1 MSALKNQHVRCLCIY
16 LTLLLGSAQAS
27 ADSPARS
34 YRFDIGAET
43 LSQALRNYGQ
53 ISGQQIIFTEDLV
66 EGKTVPALRGEFTAE
81 EALQR
86 LLKGTGLTAERS
98 PSGALMIRHQLDRTS
113 ADSSGTRLAYGGIGG
128 AGADQVRASS
138 DSATPPQRVVAGTFA
153 PTDTS
158 VLPTLEEVIVTAQK
172 RPERL
177 LTVAAPVTALG
188 AAELSRTEAVRL
200 DDFTAQVPGLN
211 LISDREGQTQ
221 IILRGI
227 TTGSPVNSTVA
238 TYIDD
243 IPFGSST
250 NAALGGWLS
259 PDLDLGDLQR
269 IEVLRGP
276 QGTLYGASSLGGL
289 IKYVTTPADP
299 NEFHVRAEL
308 DGNSVDAGGQG
319 YGVRGMVNLP
329 LVSDMLGL
337 RVSAYDRRDPGY
349 IDDPELDRHNLNN
362 SEVDGGRAAL
372 LWKPSSQL
380 SVNLTAV
387 IQDLQNGGSSDEDVN
402 VVGTHLTP
410 SVGDLE
416 HVRYTN
422 EPLDVHYRLY
432 SASINYDLQWA
443 DLVSA
448 TSYSTLHETAVTDL
462 TDSLGPILSGA
473 FGVPNA
479 GFDVGS
485 DLILRKETQEL
496 RLESPEG
503 SQLEWRAGF
512 FFTHEHSTRD
522 EPSNAFLTGSQ
533 EPLPVPAA
541 IYFDHQDS
549 RYTEYAG
556 FGDLTYYFIPQ
567 FDLTAGVRY
576 SSNQQRFGEV
586 SGGLLSGGTTVTAQ
600 DSSDD
605 STTFLVTPRFRLDDN
620 NMIYARVAS
629 GYRPGGPNSVTP
641 AQLAVGVPTSYKP
654 DTLTDYDP
662 GYKASLLERKL
673 TLDLS
678 AFYIDWRDVQI
689 ETDYSGVTISG
700 NGGTARSDGLEASA
714 VLAPLR
720 GLNIAL
726 NLTYT
731 DAQLTQNAPGVNGK
745 DGDELPNVPKWSA
758 ALNVDQDFT
767 LTGTTSCFI
776 GGGVHYVGERVSGF
790 VTGSPADFVRPIM
803 PAYTTVDLRTGLN
816 YQNLTFEL
824 YAKNVGNERGFNNI
838 TSLALS
844 AYQAPF
850 TASVIQPRTIGFSAI
865 AKF

>member
-1 MSALKNQHVRCLCIY
+1 MSASENRHVQSLCIL
-16 LTLLLGSAQAS
+16 LTFLLGSAAAS
-27 ADSPARS
+27 ADSSAPS
-34 YRFDIGAET
+34 YRFNIAAET

-53 ISGQQIIFTEDLV
+53 ISGQEIIFTEDLV
-66 EGKTVPALRGEFTAE
+66 EGKTVPALAGEFTAE
-81 EALQR
+81 QALRR

-98 PSGALMIRHQLDRTS
+98 PSGALMIRHEVVRTS
-113 ADSSGTRLAYGGIGG
+113 SDPGGARLAYSGAGS
-128 AGADQVRASS
+128 AGADQVRLSNISQPAERPTVAASADASS
-138 DSATPPQRVVAGTFA
+138 TPTV
-153 PTDTS
+153 
-158 VLPTLEEVIVTAQK
+158 EEIIVTAQK

-177 LTVAAPVTALG
+177 LTVAAPVTALS
-188 AAELSRTEAVRL
+188 AAELSRTAAVRL
-200 DDFTAQVPGLN
+200 DDLTGHVPGLN

-227 TTGSPVNSTVA
+227 TTGTPVNSTVA

-259 PDLDLGDLQR
+259 PDLDPSDLQR

-289 IKYVTTPADP
+289 IKYVTTPPDLSD
-299 NEFHVRAEL
+299 FHARAEL
-308 DGNSVDAGGQG
+308 DGNSVDAGGEG

-329 LVSDMLGL
+329 LLRDELAL
-337 RVSAYDRRDPGY
+337 RVSAYQRHDPGY
-349 IDDPELDRHNLNN
+349 IDDPELGRHNLNN
-362 SEVDGGRAAL
+362 SLVDGGRAAL
-372 LWKPSSQL
+372 LFTPVSQL

-387 IQDLQNGGSSDEDVN
+387 LQDLQNGGSSDEDVN
-402 VVGTHLTP
+402 VVGTRLSP
-410 SVGDLE
+410 SGGDLQ

-432 SASINYDLQWA
+432 SATANYDLQWA
-443 DLVSA
+443 NLISA
-448 TSYSTLHETAVTDL
+448 TSYSTLHEIAVTDL
-462 TDSLGPILSGA
+462 TDSLGSILSGA

-485 DLILRKETQEL
+485 DLILRKTTQEV
-496 RLESPEG
+496 RLESPADNL
-503 SQLEWRAGF
+503 LEWRAGF
-512 FFTHEHSTRD
+512 FFTHEHSARA
-522 EPSNAFLTGSQ
+522 EPSNAFFTGSQ

-541 IYFDHQDS
+541 IFFDQMDS

-556 FGDLTYYFIPQ
+556 FGDVTYHVGPQ
-567 FDLTAGVRY
+567 FDLTGGVRY
-576 SSNQQRFGEV
+576 SANQQKFGEL
-586 SGGLLSGGTTVTAQ
+586 SGGLLEGGDTVTARK
-600 DSSDD
+600 SSDD
-605 STTFLVTPRFRLDDN
+605 STTFLVTPRFRIDDN
-620 NMIYARVAS
+620 NMLYARVGS

-641 AQLAVGVPTSYKP
+641 TEVAAGVPGSYKP
-654 DTLTDYDP
+654 DTLTDYDL
-662 GYKASLLERKL
+662 GYKASLLERRL

-678 AFYIDWRDVQI
+678 AFYINWRDIQI
-689 ETDYSGVTISG
+689 ETEFSGLTTSG
-700 NGGTARSDGLEASA
+700 NGGTARSTGLEASA

-720 GLNIAL
+720 GLNIAV

-731 DAQLTQNAPGVNGK
+731 DAHLTQDAPGVNGK

-758 ALNVDQDFT
+758 AVNVDQDFV
-767 LTGTTSCFI
+767 LTDSTSGFV
-776 GGGVHYVGERVSGF
+776 GGGVHYVGQRVSGF
-790 VTGSPADFVRPIM
+790 VTGSPVDFSRPVM

-816 YQNLTFEL
+816 YRNYIFEI

-838 TSLALS
+838 TSLSLS

-850 TASVIQPRTIGFSAI
+850 TASVIQPRTIGFSAS